1 VTDTKKTKTEEA
13 KAAKNAATIAKA
25 EAINLEGSLAG
36 ITKASLEA
44 QEAFAEVGKRLQA
57 KYEEL
62 SAVEDA
68 IKLKKE
74 DLKLLHGQDK
84 LLKEISELEAEK
96 AKIEATNK
104 QLEEDLQV
112 ARDREEAEF
121 QYKRNQER
129 KAEDDARKE
138 TLRLEAN
145 KERDRKEA
153 FEKDLKTREEVL
165 QTKETDYQQAIAKIA
180 TFDSELD
187 KRVNAE
193 VGKEKGILTSKFEA
207 EKRIIA
213 VEHKAQI
220 DGLNKDIEHANKTI
234 VAKEIEL
241 ASLREQLAKAVD
253 SQTALAKATVE
264 GANDKKALADAQSLI
279 TNVGSNG
286 RGPTARS

>member
-1 VTDTKKTKTEEA
+1 VSKTKNEEA
-13 KAAKNAATIAKA
+13 KTAKNAATLAKA

-96 AKIEATNK
+96 VKIEATNK
-104 QLEEDLQV
+104 QLEEDLKV
-112 ARDREEAEF
+112 ARDREDAQF
-121 QYKRNQER
+121 IYDRDLRR
-129 KAEDDARKE
+129 KGEEDARKE
-138 TLRLEAN
+138 ELRLEAN

-153 FEKDLKTREEVL
+153 FEKDLKIRTEALVA
-165 QTKETDYQQAIAKIA
+165 KETEYQTAIAKNA
-180 TFDSELD
+180 TFDAELAA
-187 KRVNAE
+187 KVNAE
-193 VGKEKGILTSKFEA
+193 VGKEKGIQESKFNA
-207 EKRIIA
+207 EKKLIA
-213 VEHKAQI
+213 VEHKAVV

-234 VAKEIEL
+234 AAKDVELGAVRAQLEKALQANMEL
-241 ASLREQLAKAVD
+241 ASK
-253 SQTALAKATVE
+253 TVE
-264 GANDKKALADAQSLI
+264 GANDKKSLADMQSI
-279 TNVGSNG
+279 VTTVGNNG
-286 RGPTARS
+286 QRART

>member
-13 KAAKNAATIAKA
+13 KATKNAATLAKA
-25 EAINLEGSLAG
+25 EAVNLETSLAN
-36 ITKASLEA
+36 ITKASLET
-44 QEAFAEVGKRLQA
+44 QEAFADVSRRLIT

-62 SAVEDA
+62 GAVEEA

-74 DLKLLHGQDK
+74 DLKLHGQDK

-165 QTKETDYQQAIAKIA
+165 QTKETEFQQALAKIA
-180 TFDSELD
+180 TFDTELAT
-187 KRVNAE
+187 KINAE